1 MYVELYL
8 YYKKTNMKTYYI
20 TDEEFDLLTEEQIDA
35 LNWDYY
41 QSKIE
46 ENRME
51 QYLLEKE
58 AMETDYQYCK

>member
-1 MYVELYL
+1 
-8 YYKKTNMKTYYI
+8 MKSYYI
-20 TDEEFDLLTEEQIDA
+20 TAEEFDLMTEEQIDA

-46 ENRME
+46 DERIE
-51 QYLLEKE
+51 RE